1 MVGQETREAEK
12 KESQKLTT
20 MNELP
25 ILSHT
30 NSSMDTPCTRICHLD
45 NFTIQPEKRY
55 LVTSHSLTGRTWL
68 CFLIK

>member
-12 KESQKLTT
+12 KESQTLTA

-30 NSSMDTPCTRICHLD
+30 NSSMDTP
-45 NFTIQPEKRY
+45 
-55 LVTSHSLTGRTWL
+55 
-68 CFLIK
+68 